1 MESEDPKM
9 PTALPGHQIRKTA
22 LRPGISEVLAGD
34 PEMWL
39 EIFKRREE
47 RSESFFQVLTTHD
60 FALSIECFGVFP
72 SS

>member
-34 PEMWL
+34 PETWL
-39 EIFKRREE
+39 EIFKRRGKIRELF
-47 RSESFFQVLTTHD
+47 S
-60 FALSIECFGVFP
+60 SINYP
-72 SS
+72 